1 MKLKCLK
8 YQKWIMLFLYSFLQF
23 IGGSIWVTFASIIER
38 AESYYSVS
46 SDIINLFSLSFLIMQ
61 FPMAP
66 LSSYLY
72 RRSYYW
78 TTMIAYLVTVIGV
91 WVRVIAERNV
101 VVCLLGQT
109 MVGAMNSLTLP
120 GCSMLAG
127 LWFEESLQPIAVAI
141 ASSASL
147 IGAAYGLVIGPY
159 YPSIELL
166 LITQGIYASVGG
178 FLNLI
183 LSDTKKSTLTEE
195 SNFRLEAKILSKDKY
210 TVALIVLI
218 SAGIGV
224 AYAITGIIFQLL
236 QPFGISE
243 VQSGW
248 IGFSMYV
255 GGTIGGLTGSY
266 LIKHSKD
273 FILPIRIF
281 AGFSIVGIMLWAA
294 LAEFF
299 PADVVMSGIA
309 GLGLYGLVPLGIQA
323 IIDQNPHVPESI
335 TTTLIYLMA
344 QGISVVFTYPMIYFY
359 AITGIS
365 GMWLATIFTFLS
377 YFILLISYRMKYIEK
392 YKEKNES
399 TVTSLKSVL
408 NEAVN

>member
-1 MKLKCLK
+1 MKLKCPK
-8 YQKWIMLFLYSFLQF
+8 YQKWIMLILYCLLQF

-46 SDIINLFSLSFLIMQ
+46 PDIINLFSLSFLIMQ
-61 FPMAP
+61 FPMSP

-91 WVRVIAERNV
+91 WVRVLAERNV

-120 GCSMLAG
+120 GCSILAG

-141 ASSASL
+141 ASSSSL
-147 IGAAYGLVIGPY
+147 IGAAYGLVISPY

-166 LITQGIYASVGG
+166 LITQGIYASAGG

-183 LSDTKKSTLTEE
+183 LSDTKKSPLAAE
-195 SNFRLEAKILSKDKY
+195 SNFRLEVKILSKDKY
-210 TVALIVLI
+210 TVVLIVLI

-236 QPFGISE
+236 EPFGISE

-255 GGTIGGLTGSY
+255 GGTTGGLAGSY
-266 LIKHSKD
+266 LIRHSKD

-281 AGFSIVGIMLWAA
+281 AGFSIVGITLWAG
-294 LAEFF
+294 LAQFF
-299 PADVVMSGIA
+299 PADIIMSGIA

-335 TTTLIYLMA
+335 TTTSIYLMA

-359 AITGIS
+359 SITGVS
-365 GMWLATIFTFLS
+365 GMWLATLFTFSS
-377 YFILLISYRMKYIEK
+377 YFILLLSYRMKYIEK

-399 TVTSLKSVL
+399 TVSSLKSVL